1 MSRTID
7 DTIRALFRGESG
19 GRYGYFRQGD
29 TNNLYTKYMN
39 IPINKDTFEIPIFC
53 FNTFKTLVDNNQD
66 TETDAIIVQLNT
78 KNEESD
84 YKSLDRVLRDVLQSP
99 FMGPRLITIKVKR
112 GSEDIVYYG
121 TNGAIFYADFTPIAI
136 CSFQMEKYTTE
147 SSFEEGALP
156 TTRYR
161 FLRHILRVF
170 PDVFIN
176 KADPMERFIANKM
189 ITICLDGQYGFPH
202 RYLLSDRID
211 YNSAFK
217 NVKVEI
223 DDCPFSILE
232 ADVPSI
238 STTNQQLT
246 QIVLDHLD
254 ETLQ

>member
-7 DTIRALFRGESG
+7 DTIRALFRGENG
-19 GRYGYFRQGD
+19 GRIGYYRHGD
-29 TNNLYTKYMN
+29 TNNLNTKYMS
-39 IPINKDTFEIPIFC
+39 IPINKDTFEIPTFC
-53 FNTFKTLVDNNQD
+53 FDTFKTLVDNNQD

-78 KNEESD
+78 RNTESD

-99 FMGPRLITIKVKR
+99 FINTRLITIKVKK
-112 GSEDIVYYG
+112 GNEDIVYYG
-121 TNGAIFYADFTPIAI
+121 TNGAIFNTDFKPLAV
-136 CSFQMEKYTTE
+136 CSFQIERYTTE
-147 SSFEEGALP
+147 SSFEEGTLP
-156 TTRYR
+156 TTKYR
-161 FLRHILRVF
+161 FLRHILRVY

-189 ITICLDGQYGFPH
+189 ITICLDGQYTFPPN
-202 RYLLSDRID
+202 YLLSDRID
-211 YNSAFK
+211 RSNAIK

>member
-7 DTIRALFRGESG
+7 DTIRALFRGDG
-19 GRYGYFRQGD
+19 GRMGYFRQGD
-29 TNNLYTKYMN
+29 TNNSHIKYMT
-39 IPINKDTFEIPIFC
+39 IPINKDTFEIPTFC
-53 FNTFKTLVDNNQD
+53 FDTFKILVDNNQD

-78 KNEESD
+78 RNSESD

-99 FMGPRLITIKVKR
+99 FISTRLLTIKVKK
-112 GSEDIVYYG
+112 GNEDIIYYG
-121 TNGAIFYADFTPIAI
+121 TNGAIFNTDFKPLAI
-136 CSFQMEKYTTE
+136 CSFLMERYTTE
-147 SSFEEGALP
+147 EGI
-156 TTRYR
+156 TKYR
-161 FLRHILRVF
+161 FLRHVLRVN
-170 PDVFIN
+170 PDVFIS

-189 ITICLDGQYGFPH
+189 ITICLDRQYRFPH
-202 RYLLSDRID
+202 RYLLSDRVD
-211 YNSAFK
+211 YNSALK

-254 ETLQ
+254 EALQ

>member
-7 DTIRALFRGESG
+7 DTIRALFRVENR
-19 GRYGYFRQGD
+19 GRTGYFHRGD
-29 TNNLYTKYMN
+29 TNNSHTKYMS
-39 IPINKDTFEIPIFC
+39 IPINKDTFEIPTFC
-53 FNTFKTLVDNNQD
+53 FNTFKTLVDSNQD

-78 KNEESD
+78 RNAESD

-99 FMGPRLITIKVKR
+99 FINTRLVTIKVKR
-112 GSEDIVYYG
+112 GNEDIIYYG
-121 TNGAIFYADFTPIAI
+121 THGAIFYADLTPIAI
-136 CSFQMEKYTTE
+136 CSFLMERYTTE
-147 SSFEEGALP
+147 EG
-156 TTRYR
+156 TTKYR
-161 FLRHILRVF
+161 FLRHALRVN

-176 KADPMERFIANKM
+176 KADPMERFIVNKM
-189 ITICLDGQYGFPH
+189 ILICLNEQYSFPPN
-202 RYLLSDRID
+202 YLLSDRID
-211 YNSAFK
+211 RNSALK

-254 ETLQ
+254 EALQ